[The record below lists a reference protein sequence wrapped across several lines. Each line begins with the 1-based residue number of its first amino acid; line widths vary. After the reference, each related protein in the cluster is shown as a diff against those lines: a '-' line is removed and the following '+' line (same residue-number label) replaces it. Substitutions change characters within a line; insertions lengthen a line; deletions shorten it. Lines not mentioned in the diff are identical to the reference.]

1 MCKLDWNSIC
11 CLVFLCITD
20 IFFFSSLISE
30 AVTGVVG
37 RADIGA
43 CLFFIASLLA
53 YIKSHELST
62 NVSLLGWSNTKW
74 RWLIF
79 CFLLCIA
86 SMLTKEHGI
95 TVLGAC
101 AVYEVMILISSNRKQ
116 NLTVALTQ
124 ASVSSLN
131 RQARFVFFYH
141 SIIA

>member
-1 MCKLDWNSIC
+1 M
-11 CLVFLCITD
+11 
-20 IFFFSSLISE
+20 
-30 AVTGVVG
+30 TGVVG

-53 YIKSHELST
+53 YIKSHEVST

-101 AVYEVMILISSNRKQ
+101 AVYEVMILIISNRKQ

-124 ASVSSLN
+124 ASVSS
-131 RQARFVFFYH
+131 
-141 SIIA
+141 

>member
-1 MCKLDWNSIC
+1 M
-11 CLVFLCITD
+11 
-20 IFFFSSLISE
+20 
-30 AVTGVVG
+30 TGIVG

-53 YIKSHELST
+53 YIKSHEVAT

-86 SMLTKEHGI
+86 SMLSKEQGI

-101 AVYEVMILISSNRKQ
+101 AVYEIMILISSNRKQ
-116 NLTVALTQ
+116 NLAVALTQ

-131 RQARFVFFYH
+131 HQARYFF
-141 SIIA
+141 IIPS